1 MSATLYSLGEHL
13 RTSLQGGSL
22 FAILAAFAFGVFVG
36 FTPCLYPILPITVSY
51 IGSIARGS
59 KLNGFIYSLIYVLGM
74 AIVYSTIGVIT
85 AITGSQIGRIWSNG
99 WVLLILANFFILLA
113 LWQLKVIQ
121 ISVPQII
128 RGAGPRRRGALG
140 ALLVGGASGLVVGP
154 CTLPGLAAMVTLI
167 GANAHGGS
175 AGALIFG
182 AAAMFAYSLGLGSLA
197 IVCGTFS
204 GILTNLPRSG
214 AWLNAIEKTFAILL
228 ILVAECFLIYL
239 GQNARFPLLSS
250 LTAPN
255 APAAAENSPGPATPV
270 TGGGAAVG
278 STAPGWQLNDSDGKP
293 VALSDYRGKK
303 GVLMAYFATWCA
315 ACMEEVPSLIAF
327 QNRYKDRAIELIGV
341 DFDQPAHVVKQFAEA
356 RKVNYRLV
364 LDPAGAVATGYGVV
378 GFPTFVGIDAT
389 GAVRYRDNVLPAD
402 LDALVR
408 QLETGAAAEGRK
420 P

>member
-13 RTSLQGGSL
+13 RTSLQGGSI

-36 FTPCLYPILPITVSY
+36 FTPCVYPILPITVTY

-85 AITGSQIGRIWSNG
+85 AITGGQIGKIWNNG
-99 WVLLILANFFILLA
+99 WALLALANFFILLA

-121 ISVPQII
+121 IPVPQII
-128 RGAGPRRRGALG
+128 RGASPRRRGALG

-175 AGALIFG
+175 ARSLIFG
-182 AAAMFAYSLGLGSLA
+182 AAAMFAYSLGLGCLA

-204 GILTNLPRSG
+204 GILANLPRSG

-228 ILVAECFLIYL
+228 IVVAEGFLIYL
-239 GQNARFPLLSS
+239 GQNAKFPLLSS

-255 APAAAENSPGPATPV
+255 TPAAAAIPPASATPG
-270 TGGGAAVG
+270 TGGAVVVG
-278 STAPGWQLNDSDGKP
+278 NPAPEWQLSGPDGKP
-293 VALSDYRGKK
+293 VALGDYRGKK
-303 GVLMAYFATWCA
+303 GVLMAFFATWCA

-327 QNRYKDRAIELIGV
+327 RNRYKDRAVELIGV
-341 DFDQPAHVVKQFAEA
+341 DYDQPAHVVKRFAEA
-356 RKVNYRLV
+356 GKVNYKLV
-364 LDPAGAVATGYGVV
+364 LDPDGTVATAYGVV
-378 GFPTFVGIDAT
+378 GLPTFVGIDAAGT
-389 GAVRYRDNVLPAD
+389 IRYVDNALPGD
-402 LDALVR
+402 LDALVK
-408 QLETGAAAEGRK
+408 QLETGEAAEAKK

>member
-13 RTSLQGGSL
+13 RTSLQGGSI

-36 FTPCLYPILPITVSY
+36 FTPCVYPILPITVTY

-85 AITGSQIGRIWSNG
+85 AITGGQIGRIWNNG
-99 WVLLILANFFILLA
+99 WALLALANFFMLLA

-128 RGAGPRRRGALG
+128 RGASPRRRGALG

-175 AGALIFG
+175 AGSLIFG
-182 AAAMFAYSLGLGSLA
+182 ALAMFAYSLGLGSLA
-197 IVCGTFS
+197 IVCGTFC

-228 ILVAECFLIYL
+228 ILVAEGFLIYL
-239 GQNARFPLLSS
+239 GQNAKFPLLSS
-250 LTAPN
+250 LTAPST
-255 APAAAENSPGPATPV
+255 PAGAGISPTPATPR
-270 TGGGAAVG
+270 TGGGAVVG
-278 STAPGWQLNDSDGKP
+278 NPTPDWQLNDPDGKP
-293 VALSDYRGKK
+293 VALGDYRGKK
-303 GVLMAYFATWCA
+303 GVLMAFFATWCA
-315 ACMEEVPSLIAF
+315 ACIEEVPSLIAF
-327 QNRYKDRAIELIGV
+327 QSRYKDRSVELIGV
-341 DFDQPAHVVKQFAEA
+341 DYDQPAHVVKQFAEA
-356 RKVNYRLV
+356 SKVNYKLV
-364 LDPAGAVATGYGVV
+364 LDADGTVAAAYGVV
-378 GFPTFVGIDAT
+378 GFPTFVGIDAAGT
-389 GAVRYRDNVLPAD
+389 IRYFNNVLPGD
-402 LDALVR
+402 LDALVK
-408 QLETGAAAEGRK
+408 QLETGGAAEVKK

>member
-1 MSATLYSLGEHL
+1 LGEHL
-13 RTSLQGGSL
+13 RTSLQGGSAV
-22 FAILAAFAFGVFVG
+22 AILAAFAFGVFVG
-36 FTPCLYPILPITVSY
+36 FTPCVYPILPITVSY

-59 KLNGFIYSLIYVLGM
+59 KLNGFLYSLVYVLGM
-74 AIVYSTIGVIT
+74 AIIYSVIGVIT
-85 AITGSQIGRIWSNG
+85 AITGGQIGRIWNNG
-99 WVLLILANFFILLA
+99 WVLLGLANFFMLLA

-121 ISVPQII
+121 ISVPQFIQ
-128 RGAGPRRRGALG
+128 GAGPRRRGALG

-175 AGALIFG
+175 AGTALFG
-182 AAAMFAYSLGLGSLA
+182 AVAMFAYSLGLGSLA

-204 GILTNLPRSG
+204 GILTSLPRSG
-214 AWLNAIEKTFAILL
+214 AWLSAIEKIFAILL

-239 GQNARFPLLSS
+239 GQNAKFPLLSS
-250 LTAPN
+250 LTAPA
-255 APAAAENSPGPATPV
+255 APAAAGIAQMPAANSTGSGAILGKPAPD
-270 TGGGAAVG
+270 
-278 STAPGWQLNDSDGKP
+278 WRLNDPEGKP

-315 ACMEEVPSLIAF
+315 ACMEEVPSLVAF
-327 QNRYKDRAIELIGV
+327 QSHYKDRAIELIGV

-364 LDPAGAVATGYGVV
+364 LDTGGAVASIYGVV
-378 GFPTFVGIDAT
+378 GYPSFVGIDAA
-389 GAVRYRDNVLPAD
+389 GNVRYVDNVLPDD
-402 LDALVR
+402 LDTLVK
-408 QLETGAAAEGRK
+408 QLETGAATEVKK

>member
-13 RTSLQGGSL
+13 SASLQAGSV

-36 FTPCLYPILPITVSY
+36 FTPCVYPILPITVAY
-51 IGSIARGS
+51 IGSIARGD
-59 KLNGFIYSLIYVLGM
+59 KFNGFIYSLIYVLGM

-85 AITGSQIGRIWSNG
+85 AITGGQIGRIWNNG
-99 WVLLILANFFILLA
+99 WVLLALANFFMLLA

-121 ISVPQII
+121 FSVPQIVS
-128 RGAGPRRRGALG
+128 GAGPRRRGALG

-167 GANAHGGS
+167 GAHARGGS
-175 AGALIFG
+175 AGLVIFG

-255 APAAAENSPGPATPV
+255 TPAAAGIAPTPATP
-270 TGGGAAVG
+270 GAGRGAAVG
-278 STAPGWQLNDSDGKP
+278 SPAPDWRLSDPEGKP
-293 VALSDYRGKK
+293 VALADYRGKK
-303 GVLMAYFATWCA
+303 GVLMAFFATWCA

-327 QNRYKDRAIELIGV
+327 QSSYADRRVELIGV
-341 DFDQPAHVVKQFAEA
+341 DNDQPAHVVKQFAEA
-356 RKVNYRLV
+356 RKVNYKLV
-364 LDPAGAVATGYGVV
+364 LDPDGTVARAYGVA
-378 GFPTFVGIDAT
+378 GFPTFVGIDAAGT
-389 GAVRYRDNVLPAD
+389 IRYAGNVLPGD
-402 LDALVR
+402 LDALVK
-408 QLETGAAAEGRK
+408 QLETGGPAEARQ

>member
-1 MSATLYSLGEHL
+1 M
-13 RTSLQGGSL
+13 
-22 FAILAAFAFGVFVG
+22 FVG
-36 FTPCLYPILPITVSY
+36 FTPCVYPILPITVAY

-85 AITGSQIGRIWSNG
+85 AITGGQVGRIWNNG
-99 WVLLILANFFILLA
+99 WVLLALANFFILLA

-167 GANAHGGS
+167 GANARGGS
-175 AGALIFG
+175 AGSLIFG

-197 IVCGTFS
+197 IACGTFS

-214 AWLNAIEKTFAILL
+214 AWLSAIEKTFAILL
-228 ILVAECFLIYL
+228 IAVAECFLVYL
-239 GQNARFPLLSS
+239 GQNAKFPLLSS

-255 APAAAENSPGPATPV
+255 AA
-270 TGGGAAVG
+270 AAVG
-278 STAPGWQLNDSDGKP
+278 ISPTSAIPRIGSGAVAGNPAPDWQLNDPEGKP
-293 VALSDYRGKK
+293 VALGDYRGKK
-303 GVLMAYFATWCA
+303 GVLMVFFATWCA
-315 ACMEEVPSLIAF
+315 ACMEEVPGLIAF
-327 QNRYKDRAIELIGV
+327 QSRYEGRPVELIGV
-341 DFDQPAHVVKQFAEA
+341 DYDQPAHVVKQFAEA
-356 RKVNYRLV
+356 GKVNYKLV
-364 LDPAGAVATGYGVV
+364 LDPDGAVATVYGVV
-378 GFPTFVGIDAT
+378 GFPTFVGIDAAGT
-389 GAVRYRDNVLPAD
+389 IRYLDNVLPGD
-402 LDALVR
+402 LDALVK
-408 QLETGAAAEGRK
+408 QLQTGGAVEVKK